1 MRAAM
6 SHAQHVGAP
15 PRGPVAA
22 TRRRRLRS
30 RSAVI
35 ALSVATCFGAA
46 ADADAFTLT
55 LAFPDGQ
62 PMTDGSAR
70 ARLGC
75 LDRNDRVDTTD
86 ERARVFLPDAP
97 RTIEWRRDGIELGTL
112 ALGTASGRLLAVGNE
127 ATVTLPHMLV
137 GSAPATDAVGPARV
151 ARHSEARA
159 GQGLPL
165 AQLNPKLS
173 VAADYQATW
182 LATSGVTLLQPGR
195 FPPGP
200 VGSGVGLPPGA
211 GGR

>member
-62 PMTDGSAR
+62 PMTYGTAC
-70 ARLGC
+70 AGVGC

-86 ERARVFLPDAP
+86 ERGRVFLPDAP
-97 RTIEWRRDGIELGTL
+97 RTIEYPRDGVDLG
-112 ALGTASGRLLAVGNE
+112 AVGLGTASGRLLAVGSA
-127 ATVTLPHMLV
+127 ATVVLPRMLV
-137 GSAPATDAVGPARV
+137 GSSPEIDAVESGLV
-151 ARHSEARA
+151 AR
-159 GQGLPL
+159 L
-165 AQLNPKLS
+165 
-173 VAADYQATW
+173 
-182 LATSGVTLLQPGR
+182 
-195 FPPGP
+195 
-200 VGSGVGLPPGA
+200 
-211 GGR
+211 